1 MARKGEN
8 IRKRKDGRWEA
19 RYMKGRKPDGK
30 ICYGYLYAP
39 TYREVREKKRL
50 MVVRMEEEQK
60 NHLAGV
66 RCPDDRIQT
75 VGTLWMEA
83 AKNRVKYTTYCN
95 YHLLMK
101 NHILPAFGDSSIRKL
116 SSVQIGDFVRGLQK
130 EGKKTGTIRVILG
143 ILKSILHF
151 AGELNCFPEETLRF
165 PKITAPRSSPRIMSA
180 ADYQK
185 LGDYL
190 DTSEQPFEF
199 GLLVCM
205 CTGIRVGELCGLRW
219 EDFDLANGSL
229 AINRTVTRIENPDFF
244 PGSTQQ
250 RTLLLVGTPKSLSSI
265 RQIPLPDRIIR
276 KARSCRRED
285 SSYLLTGTEKCME
298 PRTVQRRYERLL
310 RRCGIAPVNLH
321 AMRHQ
326 LSSRWIAYGFDVKA
340 LSEILGHAST
350 KTTLDIYVHS
360 SHSQKRNYLNQV
372 LTLQENSEGESR
384 EQTAAV
390 LL

>member
-75 VGTLWMEA
+75 VGALWMEA

-116 SSVQIGDFVRGLQK
+116 SSVQIGDFVRELQK

-151 AGELNCFPEETLRF
+151 AAELNCFPEETLRF
-165 PKITAPRSSPRIMSA
+165 LPVPAP
-180 ADYQK
+180 
-185 LGDYL
+185 
-190 DTSEQPFEF
+190 
-199 GLLVCM
+199 
-205 CTGIRVGELCGLRW
+205 ELCLR
-219 EDFDLANGSL
+219 L
-229 AINRTVTRIENPDFF
+229 ITRSWGITWTPVSNPLNSACWSVCVRVFASESCA
-244 PGSTQQ
+244 GCA
-250 RTLLLVGTPKSLSSI
+250 G
-265 RQIPLPDRIIR
+265 RILIWQ
-276 KARSCRRED
+276 
-285 SSYLLTGTEKCME
+285 M
-298 PRTVQRRYERLL
+298 
-310 RRCGIAPVNLH
+310 
-321 AMRHQ
+321 
-326 LSSRWIAYGFDVKA
+326 
-340 LSEILGHAST
+340 
-350 KTTLDIYVHS
+350 
-360 SHSQKRNYLNQV
+360 
-372 LTLQENSEGESR
+372 
-384 EQTAAV
+384 AV
-390 LL
+390 WP